1 VVAQPVVDAGVLS
14 LFLGGLVLAAFWI
27 GGDPRGG
34 IQGLAV
40 LAGVGLIFLLGSR
53 SETLR
58 GLGGPGRDERWL
70 MIDVWAT
77 AFAGLVLITVLIGAW
92 LVEIARGEDGSPYAL
107 LGAVAGIAYV
117 LAVAYLRF
125 RR

>member
-1 VVAQPVVDAGVLS
+1 
-14 LFLGGLVLAAFWI
+14 
-27 GGDPRGG
+27 
-34 IQGLAV
+34 
-40 LAGVGLIFLLGSR
+40 
-53 SETLR
+53 
-58 GLGGPGRDERWL
+58 

-77 AFAGLVLITVLIGAW
+77 AFAGLVLIRVLIGAW

>member
-1 VVAQPVVDAGVLS
+1 MVDAGVLS